1 MKYLPIKE
9 FVEAGYLQVV
19 NRLFLHPLGLA
30 LEVAVDEGSGAMVLT
45 RIWDVRDDPEGIV
58 FDDGLDPVKAGKV
71 ATERQR
77 RAGAR
82 LSGLG
87 FVVQPVG
94 EA

>member
-9 FVEAGYLQVV
+9 FVEAGYLQEV

-30 LEVAVDEGSGAMVLT
+30 LEVTVDEGSGAMVLT

-58 FDDGLDPVKAGKV
+58 FDNGPDPVKA
-71 ATERQR
+71 ERVMVERRR

-87 FVVQPVG
+87 FVVQPTG